1 MPRNKSSSP
10 ADLPEGFLYQPEFI
24 TVAEEADLLSH
35 LAKLD
40 FQAFDFHGYIAK
52 RRIVEYG
59 LEYDFSSRQAQAA
72 RPLPHFLA
80 PFRNRAA
87 KLAGIHPGEII
98 ESVITEY
105 SPGSPIGW
113 HRDVPKFE
121 IIIGISLKSSC
132 RFRFKP
138 YRKEGKIVSV
148 TLEPRSAYILRGPA
162 RWNFQHSIPAV
173 KSLRYSITFRTWRY
187 KGSAKRN
194 TRNETNSRQEVSS

>member
-1 MPRNKSSSP
+1 MGSNQESSEF
-10 ADLPEGFLYQPEFI
+10 PEGFAYRNDFLSLS
-24 TVAEEADLLSH
+24 EEADLINRFRELE
-35 LAKLD
+35 

-59 LEYDFSSRQAQAA
+59 FEYDFTSRQAQAA

-113 HRDVPKFE
+113 HRDVPQFE
-121 IIIGISLKSSC
+121 IIIGISLQSGC
-132 RFRFKP
+132 
-138 YRKEGKIVSV
+138 
-148 TLEPRSAYILRGPA
+148 
-162 RWNFQHSIPAV
+162 
-173 KSLRYSITFRTWRY
+173 
-187 KGSAKRN
+187 
-194 TRNETNSRQEVSS
+194 

>member
-1 MPRNKSSSP
+1 MPPNKSSGP
-10 ADLPEGFLYQPEFI
+10 ADLPEGFLYRPEFI
-24 TVAEEADLLSH
+24 SVAEEADLLRH
-35 LAKLD
+35 FARLD
-40 FQAFDFHGYIAK
+40 FQAFDFHGYTAK

-59 LEYDFSSRQAQAA
+59 FEYDFTSRQAQAA
-72 RPLPHFLA
+72 RPLPHFLDL
-80 PFRNRAA
+80 FRNRAA
-87 KLAGIHPGEII
+87 EWAGIHPGEII

-113 HRDVPKFE
+113 HRDVPQFE

-138 YRKEGKIVSV
+138 YRKEGKVVSV

-173 KSLRYSITFRTWRY
+173 KSLRYSITFRTWRH
-187 KGSAKRN
+187 KITAKRSAG
-194 TRNETNSRQEVSS
+194 NETNSRQEVSS